1 MSQWWWRRGCHCLRL
16 TLGACCDW
24 QAATEEALAQYSST
38 TDAIASKLPMPAQAL
53 VDVHSDAFK
62 AAVTLF
68 NNAAVGATSDKRKYL
83 VKLKV
88 PLALAVFQLWS
99 T

>member
-1 MSQWWWRRGCHCLRL
+1 MVVVRRGCHSLLL
-16 TLGACCDW
+16 THGACCDW

-38 TDAIASKLPMPAQAL
+38 TDALIASKLPMPAQAL

-88 PLALAVFQLWS
+88 PLALAVLPPLWS